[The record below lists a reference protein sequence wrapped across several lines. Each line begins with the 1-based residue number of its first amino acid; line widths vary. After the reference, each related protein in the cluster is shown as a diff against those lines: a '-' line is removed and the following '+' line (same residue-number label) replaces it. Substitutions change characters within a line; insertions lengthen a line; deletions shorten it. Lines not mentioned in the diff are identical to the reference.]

1 MPIQVHSKLSKKVML
16 STICLW
22 ISCSQMLT
30 ICRISKTLLMTMLH
44 SPSYLHLLANSTT
57 KTKNMSQ
64 FLMQVSLKE
73 KMVPMNHT
81 ILELPKICSLR
92 IRMESRT
99 LLDLVGL
106 LTQYIPISS
115 KQKLFNGGKIILPS
129 SIQHLALMVY
139 GLI

>member
-1 MPIQVHSKLSKKVML
+1 MPIQVHFKLSKKVML

-44 SPSYLHLLANSTT
+44 SLSYPHLLANSTT

-64 FLMQVSLKE
+64 FLMQVLLKE
-73 KMVPMNHT
+73 RMVPMNHI
-81 ILELPKICSLR
+81 ILELPKIYSLR

>member
-1 MPIQVHSKLSKKVML
+1 MG
-16 STICLW
+16 
-22 ISCSQMLT
+22 
-30 ICRISKTLLMTMLH
+30 
-44 SPSYLHLLANSTT
+44 SYLHLLANSTT

-64 FLMQVSLKE
+64 FLMQASLKE

-81 ILELPKICSLR
+81 ILELPKIYSLR